1 MTDVN
6 GFEQVVAQ
14 HARRNFVLNVLE
26 GGIFMFGY
34 NMVSNYTVLPYFVQ
48 QYTQESWVQG
58 LIPAIGSTGWLL
70 PGLFVAPLIAHMW
83 TRKAP
88 MLVLT
93 FFERI
98 PWLFIGLWLFI
109 GNPFDTTTTLAVF
122 FSLYALHTF
131 SAGATAVPWQDFISR
146 VIPNK
151 LWGTFF
157 GMQSG
162 LGSLLGVAGASLATQ
177 VLANKPIAIGA
188 WEIVPAMA
196 FPNNVGFLAL
206 TCFACMV
213 ISYVFVII
221 SVEPPHPPQERQ
233 PFWHLIQQ
241 APTLLRTNREFTRY
255 LVAVV
260 LIGIGMMG
268 QSFVTAAALS
278 KFEVSGS
285 TVGTFTI
292 VLLLAQ
298 AIGNFGLGALSDRWG
313 HKRIM
318 VLTAVM
324 VSAGLLVA
332 WFAPAVEWFYLV
344 FALGGIALGGNMPAS
359 FAMVFTFATAE
370 TRAAYIAIANTFN
383 VPVAAGAPL
392 IAGWIAGQLGYPTL
406 FVILAVFGLLGAAT
420 MKWFVRTPTLMHAPV
435 EA

>member
-1 MTDVN
+1 MTEGNSV
-6 GFEQVVAQ
+6 EQVVERY
-14 HARRNFVLNVLE
+14 ARRNFILNVFE
-26 GGIFMFGY
+26 GGVFMFGY

-98 PWLFIGLWLFI
+98 PWLIIGLWLFM
-109 GNPFDTTTTLAVF
+109 GNPFDATTTLAVF
-122 FSLYALHTF
+122 FALYSLHTF

-146 VIPNK
+146 IIPNK

-177 VLANKPIAIGA
+177 VLANKSVAVGA
-188 WEIVPAMA
+188 WEIVPAMP

-206 TCFACMV
+206 TCFVCMA

-221 SVEPPHPPQERQ
+221 SVEPPHPPQARQ

-241 APTLLRTNREFTRY
+241 APTLLRTNQEFTRY
-255 LVAVV
+255 LIAVV

-278 KFEVSGS
+278 KFDVSGS

-292 VLLLAQ
+292 VLLSAQ
-298 AIGNFGLGALSDRWG
+298 AVGNFGLGALSDRWG

-324 VSAGLLVA
+324 VSTGLLVA

-359 FAMVFTFATAE
+359 FAMVFGFATPE
-370 TRAAYIAIANTFN
+370 SRAAYIAIANTFN

-392 IAGWIAGQLGYPTL
+392 VAGVIADQFGFPVL
-406 FVILAVFGLLGAAT
+406 FVVLAVFGLLGAVT
-420 MKWFVRTPTLMHAPV
+420 MQWFVRTPRPAPV
-435 EA
+435 VA

>member
-1 MTDVN
+1 MVDANTV
-6 GFEQVVAQ
+6 EQVVSQ

-26 GGIFMFGY
+26 GGIFMFGM

-48 QYTQESWVQG
+48 KYTQESWVQG
-58 LIPAIGSTGWLL
+58 LIPAIGNTGWLL

-98 PWLFIGLWLFI
+98 PWLFIGLWLFL
-109 GNPFDTTTTLAVF
+109 GNPFDATTTMAIF
-122 FSLYALHTF
+122 FSLYALFTF

-146 VIPNK
+146 VIPQQW
-151 LWGTFF
+151 WGTFF

-162 LGSLLGVAGASLATQ
+162 LGSLLGVAGASVAAR
-177 VLANKPIAIGA
+177 VLDNKPILIGE
-188 WEIVPAMA
+188 WQVVPAMA

-206 TCFACMV
+206 VCFTCMAIAYIFLLLC
-213 ISYVFVII
+213 
-221 SVEPPHPPQERQ
+221 VEVPRPPQERQ
-233 PFWHLIQQ
+233 PFWYLIQQ
-241 APTLLRTNREFTRY
+241 APVLLRTNHEFTRY
-255 LVAVV
+255 LIAVV

-268 QSFVTAAALS
+268 QNFVTAAALS
-278 KFEVSGS
+278 KFNVSGS

-298 AIGNFGLGALSDRWG
+298 ALGNFGLGALSDRWG
-313 HKRIM
+313 HKRIL

-324 VSAGLLVA
+324 VSSGLLVA

-344 FALGGIALGGNMPAS
+344 FVLGGIALGGNMPAG
-359 FAMVFTFATAE
+359 FAMVFKFATAE

-392 IAGWIAGQLGYPTL
+392 VAGWIAGQLGYPAL
-406 FVILAVFGLLGAAT
+406 FVILATFGLIGAAA
-420 MKWFVRTPTLMHAPV
+420 MKWLVRTPTAAPV
-435 EA
+435 AQ

>member
-1 MTDVN
+1 
-6 GFEQVVAQ
+6 
-14 HARRNFVLNVLE
+14 
-26 GGIFMFGY
+26 
-34 NMVSNYTVLPYFVQ
+34 
-48 QYTQESWVQG
+48 
-58 LIPAIGSTGWLL
+58 
-70 PGLFVAPLIAHMW
+70 
-83 TRKAP
+83 
-88 MLVLT
+88 
-93 FFERI
+93 
-98 PWLFIGLWLFI
+98 
-109 GNPFDTTTTLAVF
+109 
-122 FSLYALHTF
+122 
-131 SAGATAVPWQDFISR
+131 
-146 VIPNK
+146 
-151 LWGTFF
+151 
-157 GMQSG
+157 
-162 LGSLLGVAGASLATQ
+162 
-177 VLANKPIAIGA
+177 
-188 WEIVPAMA
+188 
-196 FPNNVGFLAL
+196 
-206 TCFACMV
+206 
-213 ISYVFVII
+213 
-221 SVEPPHPPQERQ
+221 
-233 PFWHLIQQ
+233 
-241 APTLLRTNREFTRY
+241 
-255 LVAVV
+255 
-260 LIGIGMMG
+260 
-268 QSFVTAAALS
+268 VTAAALS